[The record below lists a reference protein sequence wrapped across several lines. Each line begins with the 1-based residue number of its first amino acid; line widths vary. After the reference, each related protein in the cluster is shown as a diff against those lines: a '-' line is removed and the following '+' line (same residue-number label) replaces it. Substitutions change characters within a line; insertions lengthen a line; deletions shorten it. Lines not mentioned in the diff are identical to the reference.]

1 MTAVNFIRLI
11 FLGLFP
17 RLSKI
22 ICHLERKSTVI
33 TGMQPGGQLMIT
45 TGVENY
51 PGFISIEG
59 PKLMEQKRLH
69 AKEFGA
75 KVVDD
80 EMSIEQLED
89 FCDILRELKNIHEV
103 KTSAKQNDQRQ
114 AKPNGK
120 EIEPRSHGNS

>member
-1 MTAVNFIRLI
+1 MIAYL
-11 FLGLFP
+11 
-17 RLSKI
+17 
-22 ICHLERKSTVI
+22 ICHIRENLESTVI

-80 EMSIEQLED
+80 EMSIEQLEGSNESIIHNKKQHTENPMHL
-89 FCDILRELKNIHEV
+89 DICSKILYFIG
-103 KTSAKQNDQRQ
+103 T
-114 AKPNGK
+114 
-120 EIEPRSHGNS
+120 